1 MRSPPFL
8 EGGGWKIFKKIQEE
22 IRKVGGKEKN
32 YPPIL

>member
-1 MRSPPFL
+1 MEKEDGKNS
-8 EGGGWKIFKKIQEE
+8 KKIQEE